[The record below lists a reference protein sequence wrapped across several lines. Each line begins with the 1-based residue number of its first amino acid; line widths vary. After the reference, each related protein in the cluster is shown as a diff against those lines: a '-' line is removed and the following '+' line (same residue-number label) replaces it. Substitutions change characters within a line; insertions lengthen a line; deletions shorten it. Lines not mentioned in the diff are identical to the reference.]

1 MTTWR
6 IIDPA
11 KDSPNTCVRISK
23 VGSRVGGVRAPQI
36 LDHHALQLPRA
47 RGERCR
53 VDGAPAN
60 DDDRGDARVRER
72 LADNLRTKEAGS
84 GDDELHHDGGCG
96 GLAASAGAFL
106 WYGAAGR
113 AIARQNQMRRKCM
126 YVRSRDEWPLSRC
139 E

>member
-1 MTTWR
+1 M
-6 IIDPA
+6 IDPA
-11 KDSPNTCVRISK
+11 KDSPNACVRVSK

-53 VDGAPAN
+53 IDGAPAN
-60 DDDRGDARVRER
+60 DDDGGDTRVHER
-72 LADNLRTKEAGS
+72 LADDLRTKKAGS
-84 GDDELHHDGGCG
+84 SDDELHPDGGCG
-96 GLAASAGAFL
+96 GLAASADVFL

-113 AIARQNQMRRKCM
+113 AIARQKQIRGKCL
-126 YVRSRDEWPLSRC
+126 YVCSRDEWPLSRC

>member
-1 MTTWR
+1 M
-6 IIDPA
+6 IDPA
-11 KDSPNTCVRISK
+11 KNSPNACVRISK

-36 LDHHALQLPRA
+36 LDHHALQLPRT
-47 RGERCR
+47 RGEHCC

-72 LADNLRTKEAGS
+72 LANDLRTEKAGS
-84 GDDELHHDGGCG
+84 GDDELRHDGGCG
-96 GLAASAGAFL
+96 GLGASARAVL

-113 AIARQNQMRRKCM
+113 AIARQNQMRRKCR
-126 YVRSRDEWPLSRC
+126 YVCSRDEWPLSRC